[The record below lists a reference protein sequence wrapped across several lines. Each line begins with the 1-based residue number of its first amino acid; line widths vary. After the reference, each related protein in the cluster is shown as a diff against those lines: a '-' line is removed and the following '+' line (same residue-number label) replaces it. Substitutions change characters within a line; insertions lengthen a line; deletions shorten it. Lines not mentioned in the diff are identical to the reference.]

1 MPTTFDPVPVLAEPA
16 AAHRQRGAVL
26 DILTPTFTGSGKE
39 YFRIWIV
46 NLLLTVATLGVYS
59 AWAKARRL
67 QYFDRNTMLAGATFD
82 FGGRPGAILRG
93 RALAVLLLAA
103 YNYAFGL
110 SLTLGLAVAGAL
122 LLALPFLMRGAL
134 RYRLCNTSYRGL
146 PFGFRGSVT
155 GAYLA
160 YLPPVATV
168 LLPGAL
174 FAADPENPLAALAFV
189 LYLGWPAMYS
199 AMKRYQHSHI
209 TYGNRCA
216 HYDVPMRRFVR
227 PYALAA
233 LAFLLGSFAVVFA
246 VVMTTAGWA
255 DGRLVPATTLD
266 AMAYALPVYLLLLL
280 TGPYLQVRL
289 ANLAWSGTGFPDLRI
304 RCDMKAWA
312 FTRLQLANALLTVL
326 SLGLYRPFAVVRVYR
341 YRLACL
347 SLQVHEDF
355 ESISAESRRVRQGAA
370 GDGAADLLGL
380 DLSW

>member
-1 MPTTFDPVPVLAEPA
+1 MPITSDYVPAVAEPA
-16 AAHRQRGAVL
+16 AARQRGVVL

-39 YFRIWIV
+39 YFRIWVV

-93 RALAVLLLAA
+93 RVLAVLLLAA

-122 LLALPFLMRGAL
+122 LLLLPFLMRGAL

-146 PFGFRGSVT
+146 PFGFRGSVA

-189 LYLGWPAMYS
+189 LYLGWPAMHG
-199 AMKRYQHSHI
+199 AMKRYQHRHI

-216 HYDVPMRRFVR
+216 HYDVQVRRFVR

-233 LAFLLGSFAVVFA
+233 LAFVLGSFAVIFA
-246 VVMTTAGWA
+246 LVMATAGLD
-255 DGRLVPATTLD
+255 DGRLLPATTQD
-266 AMAYALPVYLLLLL
+266 AVTWALPVYLLFLL

-289 ANLAWSGTGFPDLRI
+289 ANLAWSGTGFPGLRI
-304 RCDMKAWA
+304 RCDMKAFA

-326 SLGLYRPFAVVRVYR
+326 TLGLYRPFAVVRVYR

-355 ESISAESRRVRQGAA
+355 ESISAESRRVRPGAA